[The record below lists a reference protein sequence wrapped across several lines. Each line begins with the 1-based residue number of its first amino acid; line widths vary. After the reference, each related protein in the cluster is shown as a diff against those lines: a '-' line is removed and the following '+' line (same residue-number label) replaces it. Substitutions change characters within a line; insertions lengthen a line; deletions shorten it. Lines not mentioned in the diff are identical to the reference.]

1 MAHISVA
8 IACVT
13 AHSKP
18 IAGQILENPLLN
30 PSGRHRGNHLAAKL
44 RFLLVN
50 LPVPEGIMFARPLCY
65 TVSMLNPGSNLRPVV
80 GPAVHT
86 LLVLPLGLNQLLADF
101 Q

>member
-1 MAHISVA
+1 
-8 IACVT
+8 
-13 AHSKP
+13 
-18 IAGQILENPLLN
+18 LLN

-50 LPVPEGIMFARPLCY
+50 LPVPEGIMFAKPLA
-65 TVSMLNPGSNLRPVV
+65 TLLSLPNPGFNHRPVI